1 MMKES
6 DKAEEVTASVP
17 TPAWKPYT
25 RTGDT
30 GQTSL
35 GNYTRVDKDDSRIAA
50 YGDCEEASAFLGLT
64 VTFGA
69 GLTNAMVRVITRA
82 QNDLV
87 DVAADVCAPVNG
99 NDEGHLR
106 IDDGYVERLERACD
120 HFNGELTQPSNFV
133 VAGGTTTAASLYY
146 ACSVTRRA
154 ERSTEVAI
162 KANPEGEVNPLTRT
176 YLNRLANLLLV
187 LARSA
192 NEEHGDTP
200 WEPGLTARMNDIE
213 LWEPSGEESADS

>member
-1 MMKES
+1 M
-6 DKAEEVTASVP
+6 P

-35 GNYTRVDKDDSRIAA
+35 GDYTRVDKDNLRIAV
-50 YGDCEEASAFLGLT
+50 YGDCEEASAILGLA
-64 VTFGA
+64 VTLG
-69 GLTNAMVRVITRA
+69 GVLSNEMVRVITRV

-106 IDDGYVERLERACD
+106 IDGEYVARLERACD
-120 HFNGELTQPSNFV
+120 HFNAELTQPSNFV
-133 VAGGTTTAASLYY
+133 VAGGTTTAAALYY

-154 ERSTEVAI
+154 ERSAEKAI
-162 KANPEGEVNPLTRT
+162 KALQEGEINPLART

-200 WEPGLTARMNDIE
+200 WEPGLTAHRNGLE
-213 LWEPSGEESADS
+213 LWEPLVSDQD